1 MNKIRHQTLI
11 KHERKQTT
19 NKGKKMKKVFIIIGI
34 IIAFNSTS
42 QASEWNI
49 ISNNLNGYN
58 FYTNKFIKEAN
69 F

>member
-1 MNKIRHQTLI
+1 
-11 KHERKQTT
+11 
-19 NKGKKMKKVFIIIGI
+19 MKKVFIIIGI